1 MSAFIEEKKSSGI
14 TDVPG
19 FQSVGTSCDVRDIK
33 DDRLDLALIFSPT
46 PCSAA
51 GVFTKNAISAAPVN
65 LCRELLRV
73 ENQFHGVVVNSGNAN
88 ACTGE
93 RGMKDAWSMQFSAAS
108 ACNTPPETFFV
119 CSTGRIGEVL
129 PMPKI
134 RVGIKD
140 AAANL
145 GSTKEHGLNTAKAI
159 LTSDTKEKII
169 TVKIPH
175 LHAGDKASDLDY
187 ITISGIAKGA
197 GMIQPNM
204 ATMLAFI
211 ATDADISK
219 TLLQKIL
226 AEAVELSFN
235 AITVDGDMST
245 NDTVILLANGK
256 SGIKVSPTQS
266 SLFQNFVLGLR
277 HVCAVLADKI
287 VSDGERITKV
297 VELCVM
303 GAKNK
308 TDANKIARSIG
319 NSLLVKTSWY
329 GSDPNWGRILDA
341 AGYSGASIQEEKLDL
356 AYATPTGTTKQHSV
370 PVITKGRCLL
380 NIKSRWKDI
389 VSKKRFS
396 IILNLNLG
404 KASYRL
410 LSTDLSEAYVDFNK
424 SE

>member
-1 MSAFIEEKKSSGI
+1 MNPFIEAKKSNGI
-14 TDVPG
+14 IDVPG
-19 FQSVGTSCDVRDIK
+19 FQSVATSCDVRNKK
-33 DDRLDLALIFSPT
+33 DGRLDMALILSPT

-51 GVFTKNAISAAPVN
+51 GVFTKNAFKAAPVK
-65 LCRELLRV
+65 LCQELLRV
-73 ENQFHGVVVNSGNAN
+73 ENKFHGIIVNSGNAN
-88 ACTGE
+88 ACTGN

-119 CSTGRIGEVL
+119 CSTGRIGELL
-129 PMPKI
+129 PMQKI
-134 RVGIKD
+134 RNGIKD

-145 GSTKEHGLNTAKAI
+145 GSTKEHGLNSAKAI

-169 TVKIPH
+169 TVKVPYLQTPGKTH
-175 LHAGDKASDLDY
+175 DLDY

-219 TLLQKIL
+219 NLLQKIL
-226 AEAVELSFN
+226 SEAVDLSFN
-235 AITVDGDMST
+235 RITVDGDMST
-245 NDTVILLANGK
+245 NDTVIILANGQ
-256 SGIKVSPTQS
+256 SRIKISPTQS
-266 SLFQNFVLGLR
+266 SLFHNFVLGVR
-277 HVCAVLADKI
+277 HVCNVLANKI

-297 VELCVM
+297 VEICVE

-308 TDANKIARSIG
+308 TDANRIARSIG

-356 AYATPTGTTKQHSV
+356 IYATPNGMIKQRSA
-370 PVITKGRCLL
+370 PVITKGRYLL
-380 NIKSRWKDI
+380 KNKKRWKDI

-396 IILNLNLG
+396 IIIKINLG

-410 LSTDLSEAYVDFNK
+410 LSTDLSEAYVNFNK